1 MMHIDEIKTVAVLGL
16 GTMGHSIAQTFA
28 VAGYNV
34 RTYDRDDQVQRTAVE
49 RMRANMESMAAAG
62 LIDEAAIPVAF
73 DRLTL
78 CETEEAAVREADFV
92 TEAIWEDLSL
102 KQALFERIEAVVA
115 GETILVSNTS
125 SYPMTN
131 VAASLRRPERTVNTH
146 WFNPPHIIPVVEVV
160 PGEHTSPE
168 TANTAYEL
176 LKRIGKLPVHIKK
189 EIPGF
194 IVNRVQAALH
204 REVLDLLEREIASAE
219 DIDLAIRASMGL
231 RLAAAGPLAICDFA
245 GLDIVGKVYE
255 TLAPDLRSDS
265 QLPDPLR
272 IRIDQGRLGPKTG
285 SGIYD
290 YPAGSVSRRIADRD
304 RRYLALLRALDE
316 KTHD

>member
-34 RTYDRDDQVQRTAVE
+34 RTYDQDDQVQRTAVE

-62 LIDEAAIPVAF
+62 LIDEAAIPVSF

-102 KQALFERIEAVVA
+102 KRALFERIEAVVA

-131 VAASLRRPERTVNTH
+131 IAASLRRPERTVNTH

-168 TANTAYEL
+168 TGNTAYEL

-219 DIDLAIRASMGL
+219 DIDLAIRGSMGL

-265 QLPDPLR
+265 QLPDPLQ

-290 YPAGSVSRRIADRD
+290 YPAGSVSQRIADRD
-304 RRYLALLRALDE
+304 RRYLALLRALDD